1 MTSCVNSVSGIQC
14 KIKIRVRKPRSVPKG
29 HKTKKS
35 ALAAHRGFSKG
46 EHWRTLKALSIS
58 KWNISRAVSK
68 LMPLSPALP
77 AFEGAVDEALYQE
90 IDYLEKED
98 LLDSPGVFHA
108 LSSVHE
114 MAMVYLQQVQT
125 QPLTQPHMVS
135 LLR

>member
-1 MTSCVNSVSGIQC
+1 
-14 KIKIRVRKPRSVPKG
+14 
-29 HKTKKS
+29 
-35 ALAAHRGFSKG
+35 
-46 EHWRTLKALSIS
+46 
-58 KWNISRAVSK
+58 
-68 LMPLSPALP
+68 MPLSPVLP

-108 LSSVHE
+108 LPSVHE